1 VREVGKSFAPVIGFW
16 SAVVMDKQAVLA
28 AFDQQVRRRPVTDGV
43 VERDSEVVRTIGP
56 GWTGVEWSA
65 LDGARVDAVIAAQ
78 VARFAGGPW
87 EWKHYSY
94 DSPADLPARL
104 VAAGLTP
111 EPSETLLVAEIAD
124 LRVDV
129 APPVGVELV
138 PVVDRAG
145 VDALVAV
152 HDEVFGGRHSAVGEL
167 VLAGLGRDPSTLAAV
182 VAMAGGTPVSAARVE
197 FHPGTEFASL
207 WGGGTLPRWRGRGV
221 FRALV
226 AFRASLAAA
235 RGFRYLQVDATS
247 DSLPILRRLGFVDLA
262 TTTPFTHP

>member
-1 VREVGKSFAPVIGFW
+1 
-16 SAVVMDKQAVLA
+16 MDKQAVLA
-28 AFDQQVRRRPVTDGV
+28 AFDHQVRKHPTTDGE
-43 VERDSEVVRTIGP
+43 VERDDDVVRTIGS

-65 LDGARVDAVIAAQ
+65 LDATRADAVIAAQ
-78 VARFAGGPW
+78 VARFAGTPW

-124 LRVDV
+124 LRLDARVD
-129 APPVGVELV
+129 GVDLV

-145 VDALVAV
+145 ADALVAV
-152 HDEVFGGRHSAVGEL
+152 HDEVFGGHHAAVGDL
-167 VLAGLGRDPSTLAAV
+167 VVAGLEHEPSTLAAV
-182 VAMAGGTPVSAARVE
+182 VAMAGDTPVSAARVE
-197 FHPGTEFASL
+197 FHLGTEFASL
-207 WGGGTLPRWRGRGV
+207 WGGGTLPSWRGRGV

-226 AFRASLAAA
+226 AFRAAQAAA

-262 TTTPFTHP
+262 TTTPFVHPGLVSR

>member
-1 VREVGKSFAPVIGFW
+1 
-16 SAVVMDKQAVLA
+16 MDKQAVLA
-28 AFDQQVRRRPVTDGV
+28 AFDHQVRKHPTTDGE
-43 VERDSEVVRTIGP
+43 VERDDDVVRTIGS

-65 LDGARVDAVIAAQ
+65 LDAARADAVIAAQ
-78 VARFAGGPW
+78 VARFAGTPW

-104 VAAGLTP
+104 LAAGLTP

-124 LRVDV
+124 LRLDARAIDGVD
-129 APPVGVELV
+129 LV

-145 VDALVAV
+145 ADALVAV
-152 HDEVFGGRHSAVGEL
+152 HDEVFGGHHAAVGDL
-167 VLAGLGRDPSTLAAV
+167 VLAGLEHDPSTLAAV
-182 VAMAGGTPVSAARVE
+182 VAMAGDTPVSAARVE
-197 FHPGTEFASL
+197 FHLGTEFASL
-207 WGGGTLPRWRGRGV
+207 WGGGTLPSWRGRGV

-226 AFRASLAAA
+226 AFRAAQAAT

-262 TTTPFTHP
+262 TTTPFVHPGLVSR